1 MSVRPVLLK
10 DIRRTAIEQ
19 HQLSR
24 GTGSYNQFSPLMP
37 RERTFSVGKRKLPA
51 DKNDDCENNTP
62 KMARFDSSVVFEQ
75 LKGQESVLGEVKS
88 TLDRMDSEVKLDD
101 NVSKPVKDKLDF
113 LGSALRL
120 LLKSQ
125 ENLTSV
131 LVDAFKVKASPT
143 STVPTPASQKQ
154 VSTQQKGKGSNTAPP
169 PEVTAAKKV
178 KETIREAEKKI
189 LLFNLDLG
197 KAPTMNKET
206 LSRKVTLALSSKA
219 SGGNHDYDIKDAEEV
234 IDDVLSCS
242 KLEFLGTSSRKF
254 FNKKNPKDAR
264 NDTMCTL
271 PVRFEF
277 KDKDTRIQAE
287 KSLRKICKVS
297 CAVPYPKRLR
307 LMLDKLIVEGK
318 KLYPD
323 SFIRTRVNVDSL
335 TIDAHAKT
343 SDGWQDLN
351 LRCNIPLDICDTVT
365 NAIQVTTTNAIQA
378 TATNATQVAA
388 LSQPPSAESM
398 QVS

>member
-37 RERTFSVGKRKLPA
+37 RERTFSVGKRKLPL

-88 TLDRMDSEVKLDD
+88 TLDRMDSEVKLD
-101 NVSKPVKDKLDF
+101 VSKPVKDKMDF

-143 STVPTPASQKQ
+143 STDTAPASQKQ

-178 KETIREAEKKI
+178 KEAIREAEKKI

-206 LSRKVTLALSSKA
+206 LSRKVTLALS
-219 SGGNHDYDIKDAEEV
+219 GGNH
-234 IDDVLSCS
+234 
-242 KLEFLGTSSRKF
+242 
-254 FNKKNPKDAR
+254 N
-264 NDTMCTL
+264 
-271 PVRFEF
+271 
-277 KDKDTRIQAE
+277 
-287 KSLRKICKVS
+287 
-297 CAVPYPKRLR
+297 
-307 LMLDKLIVEGK
+307 
-318 KLYPD
+318 
-323 SFIRTRVNVDSL
+323 
-335 TIDAHAKT
+335 
-343 SDGWQDLN
+343 
-351 LRCNIPLDICDTVT
+351 
-365 NAIQVTTTNAIQA
+365 
-378 TATNATQVAA
+378 
-388 LSQPPSAESM
+388 
-398 QVS
+398 